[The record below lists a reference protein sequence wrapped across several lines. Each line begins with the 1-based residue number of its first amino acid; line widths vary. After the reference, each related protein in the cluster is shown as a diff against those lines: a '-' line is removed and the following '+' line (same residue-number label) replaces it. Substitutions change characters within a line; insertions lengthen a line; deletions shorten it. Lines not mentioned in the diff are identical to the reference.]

1 MILKNKRMTMG
12 VCAGLVLA
20 ILSAAC
26 DREPHDR
33 SGIVPP
39 GVYTIQQ
46 LQDYMSPFH
55 PASETPVQIKKVVV
69 TAIDEYDEDGQGRI
83 GSIWVGDVDESGT
96 AVCGWWCGITT
107 YNPSVVPRGEVL
119 KVGDIV
125 DVAGI
130 YSEFLYNDD
139 GLPPNPDAPLQYHAE
154 HLSEINS
161 ATVFKTGEWM
171 PMAPVEV
178 DAMEVQ
184 MEPAVLQTMESVEA
198 LEGVLVTVRDLT
210 ASSDYDH
217 YGQFETYEG
226 VMVED
231 DLYRFP
237 CRAYEDDITDT
248 HFDSI
253 TGVIT
258 WFGINNLFGQYKIL
272 PRGPED
278 ISPRPNFP
286 ECAD

>member
-1 MILKNKRMTMG
+1 MISKTQSFFFT
-12 VCAGLVLA
+12 VCAGLGLA
-20 ILSAAC
+20 ILTAGC
-26 DREPHDR
+26 DREPPDR
-33 SGIVPP
+33 TGVTPE
-39 GVYTIQQ
+39 GVYTIEQ
-46 LQDYMSPFH
+46 LQDYRDPGH
-55 PASETPVQIKKVVV
+55 PASETSVQIRKVVV

-83 GSIWVGDVDESGT
+83 GSIWVGDVDGSGA

-107 YNPSVVPRGEVL
+107 FNPSVVPRGEVL
-119 KVGDIV
+119 KVGDLV
-125 DVAGI
+125 DVSGI

-139 GLPPNPDAPLQYHAE
+139 GRLPNPDAPLQYHAE

-161 ATVFKTGEWM
+161 ATVFKTGEWV
-171 PMAPVEV
+171 PVAPVDV

-184 MEPAVLQTMESVEA
+184 MEPEVLQTMESAEA

-210 ASSDYDH
+210 ASSGYDS
-217 YGQFETYEG
+217 YGQFETREW

-231 DLYRFP
+231 DLYRYP
-237 CRAYEDDITDT
+237 CRGYEDDITGT

-278 ISPRPNFP
+278 ISPRPDFP